1 MFDHGSIGRAI
12 ARAAAAALVLVLPLL
27 ASAQSTLGAKG
38 DTMHGRITD
47 LNADGVVFEP
57 APGKGSIAVLWAD
70 VQSIESEGS
79 YSVMHGDE
87 GEVHGRI
94 LGIQG
99 GKLLVGD
106 SPANAQQI
114 DVGTIFHAYD
124 ESKTT
129 GSWVER
135 MRSRLRFWQASFDA
149 GASYTD
155 STTDTTLGSLGLLIE
170 RKKSPT
176 RFLLESGARYA
187 RQNARHESGT
197 ITENVLFLFTRG
209 ELDLTDHVYTYAST
223 RFTHDNQ
230 LHLALRSEPRAGA
243 GYYFVKS
250 KTQNF
255 SSDLGVAWVSETFF
269 GDEFLQ
275 GTTGPQRGRGRE
287 DFWAIAF
294 GAQGDAVLPYGAL
307 LRGRAEYLPAVDDW
321 ADDYLARAETSLDL
335 PLVEWLAFRI
345 AIGDE
350 YDNTPAP
357 GAQRNKLTTTA
368 GISVRFLP

>member
-1 MFDHGSIGRAI
+1 MLDHGSSGRAI
-12 ARAAAAALVLVLPLL
+12 ARAAAAALVLALPLL

-38 DTMHGRITD
+38 DTMHGRIAD
-47 LNADGVVFEP
+47 LSADGVVFEP
-57 APGKGSIAVLWAD
+57 ASGKGSIAVLWRD
-70 VQSIESEGS
+70 VQSIETEGN
-79 YSVMHGDE
+79 YTVLHGDE
-87 GEVHGRI
+87 GEAHGRI
-94 LGIQG
+94 LGLQD
-99 GKLLVGD
+99 GKLVIGD
-106 SPANAQQI
+106 SPANAQRI
-114 DVGTIFHAYD
+114 DVTTLFHAYD
-124 ESKTT
+124 ESKTS

-135 MRSRLRFWQASFDA
+135 MRSRLRFWKASFDA

-155 STTDTTLGSLGLLIE
+155 STTDTTLASLGLFIE
-170 RKKSPT
+170 RKKAPT

-187 RQNARHESGT
+187 RQNARHEDGT
-197 ITENVLFLFTRG
+197 LTENLLYLFTRG
-209 ELDLTDHVYTYAST
+209 ELDLTEHVYTYLSS

-255 SSDLGVAWVSETFF
+255 STDLGVAWVSETFF
-269 GDEFLQ
+269 GDEYLQ
-275 GTTGPQRGRGRE
+275 GTTGPQRGRGHE

-321 ADDYLARAETSLDL
+321 RDDYLARAEATLDL
-335 PLVEWLAFRI
+335 PLVEWLAFRL
-345 AIGDE
+345 ALADE

-368 GISVRFLP
+368 GIAIRFLP